1 MNIDSIGLRAVS
13 RLVMPVC
20 IGLATWPGASH
31 AQPVR
36 DVFQKV
42 SPSVVVVHTVRRVG
56 DASARS
62 GSALSPDGVGS
73 GVLVDRKGLVLTA
86 AHVIAQAD
94 GVEVEFS
101 GGERIPARVVA
112 SAPFADVALL
122 QIDRVPA
129 AAVVA
134 ALGDSQR
141 AQVGEQVLVIGTPYG
156 IGHTL
161 AVGWLSG
168 RRLVDDVI
176 ENLTALEVLQLDAA
190 VYEGNSGGPVFNLAG
205 EVIGLVSHAVAR
217 GAGLTGPSFAVA
229 SNVARELMLESR
241 RPWLGFETHFV
252 YGELALALNVPQPA
266 GLLVQSVAD
275 GSLGDRLGLRE
286 GTLPVSVGEQTML
299 LGGDII
305 LAMLGM
311 PITADERQFA
321 QLQDRL
327 GRVQPGDTLEVEVWR
342 AGRTAT
348 LRTVVGER

>member
-13 RLVMPVC
+13 RLVMLVF

-176 ENLTALEVLQLDAA
+176 ENLTALEVLQL
-190 VYEGNSGGPVFNLAG
+190 
-205 EVIGLVSHAVAR
+205 
-217 GAGLTGPSFAVA
+217 PSFAVA

-252 YGELALALNVPQPA
+252 HGELALALNVPQPA

-286 GTLPVSVGEQTML
+286 GTLPISVGEQTML

-327 GRVQPGDTLEVEVWR
+327 GRVQPGDTLEVDVWR

-348 LRTVVGER
+348 LRTVVGDR